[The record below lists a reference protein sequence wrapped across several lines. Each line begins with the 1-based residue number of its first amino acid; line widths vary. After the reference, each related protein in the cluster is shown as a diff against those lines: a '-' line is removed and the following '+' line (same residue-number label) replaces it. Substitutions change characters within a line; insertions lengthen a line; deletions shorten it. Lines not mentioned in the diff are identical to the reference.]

1 MTEDETNGEADTDPT
16 TDVVKSRDISILHS
30 LIGQG
35 SPRSGETLL
44 CEKLCTQ
51 VKLGMQGLAIE
62 VDLYVLPM
70 QGPDVVLGIQWP
82 QKLGDESL
90 RMKRISLN
98 HMHVL
103 LDSNNVYG
111 VYELHHLSTDD
122 GVASTV
128 EAGTTHPD
136 LEQLLV
142 HFDSLFQVPTSLP
155 PYRVIDHR
163 IHLLP
168 NMKPVNVK
176 PYRYPHYQKGEIERL
191 VKKMLDQGI
200 IQFSQS
206 PFSSLVLLVKKKD
219 DSYHF
224 FVDYRAL
231 NEVTVKD
238 KFLIPTA
245 DEMFDELGGAAP
257 SLCEDKFKV
266 RIWSNHFGIPWSHN
280 YGRWRGGGSKENSGR
295 YIEYKPG
302 AQNTVAYAFSRVFK
316 DSESLTASFMH
327 LSQPLTVFLSDLK
340 AENSTLADLVTI
352 HRQLD
357 TGTAAVGFRHQ
368 EGMLIFQDRC
378 YVGAESKL
386 KPLLLWE
393 FYDMPSS
400 GHEGVKKMM
409 VGLSAVFY
417 WKGIRKTPL
426 AIPTAVWEDLSMD
439 FITGMPVS
447 MGLTVVLVVV
457 GQFSKYAHFDPL
469 PTSFNAHKVAEELDD
484 YLFLCAYEFGV
495 KYSILF
501 TCGDNGNERR
511 VACIATSI
519 LRITYAK
526 LRETLIVK
534 SFRETFGEDI
544 CKLMLSG
551 YEGSWAIGQLL
562 CTAVAKRALTVTILA
577 TGAKVGS
584 LEDLLEVLVGGRM
597 GCEGRFE
604 VVVLVEDEISVLDEV
619 GVELVG
625 LELGGVFDVLDGFG
639 FSSRVKRRV
648 WCNRGVEVRWIGLG
662 WAFKWALVMDGFRR
676 KFVDKV
682 DSCKNTSSQ
691 NELESFLEILR
702 LWQLQ
707 VVACVSFLLFHFV
720 EVYRD
725 SLFDR

>member
-1 MTEDETNGEADTDPT
+1 MTEDETNGEAHTDPT
-16 TDVVKSRDISILHS
+16 TDAVKSRDISILHS
-30 LIGQG
+30 LMGQG
-35 SPRSGETLL
+35 SPRTTYTL
-44 CEKLCTQ
+44 K
-51 VKLGMQGLAIE
+51 
-62 VDLYVLPM
+62 
-70 QGPDVVLGIQWP
+70 
-82 QKLGDESL
+82 GDESL

-168 NMKPVNVK
+168 NMMPVNVK

-245 DEMFDELGGAAP
+245 DEMHHHYVKTNSKCAFGATTLEYLGHIITGVGVEVDPKKIAA
-257 SLCEDKFKV
+257 
-266 RIWSNHFGIPWSHN
+266 
-280 YGRWRGGGSKENSGR
+280 
-295 YIEYKPG
+295 
-302 AQNTVAYAFSRVFK
+302 
-316 DSESLTASFMH
+316 DSESPTASFMH

-340 AENSTLADLVTI
+340 AENSTLVDLVTI
-352 HRQLD
+352 HHQLD

-409 VGLSAVFY
+409 VGLSVVFH

-447 MGLTVVLVVV
+447 KGLMVVLVVV
-457 GQFSKYAHFDPL
+457 DQFSKYAHFGPL
-469 PTSFNAHKVAEELDD
+469 PTSFNAHKVAE
-484 YLFLCAYEFGV
+484 
-495 KYSILF
+495 S
-501 TCGDNGNERR
+501 
-511 VACIATSI
+511 S
-519 LRITYAK
+519 
-526 LRETLIVK
+526 LIP
-534 SFRETFGEDI
+534 
-544 CKLMLSG
+544 LSR
-551 YEGSWAIGQLL
+551 GS
-562 CTAVAKRALTVTILA
+562 
-577 TGAKVGS
+577 
-584 LEDLLEVLVGGRM
+584 
-597 GCEGRFE
+597 
-604 VVVLVEDEISVLDEV
+604 
-619 GVELVG
+619 
-625 LELGGVFDVLDGFG
+625 FDVIVG
-639 FSSRVKRRV
+639 
-648 WCNRGVEVRWIGLG
+648 
-662 WAFKWALVMDGFRR
+662 MDWLSKK
-676 KFVDKV
+676 KFVIVCHEKV
-682 DSCKNTSSQ
+682 VRIP
-691 NELESFLEILR
+691 LEGDEILR
-702 LWQLQ
+702 VHRERTLGDAKALMNRQIEFRIDLVPGVAPVAKFPYCLAPSEMQELSGQLQ
-707 VVACVSFLLFHFV
+707 ELEDKDLWSVYHQLRVHEDTIPKTAFRTRYGHFESTVMPFGLTNAPVVFRDLMNRVCKPYLGRFVIVFIDDILAYSKSKEEHEVHLKLVLELLRKEKLYAKFSKCEFWLE
-720 EVYRD
+720 EV
-725 SLFDR
+725 